1 MSKNH
6 KWLKRNS
13 NHFKHAHNNFHIF
26 FLILFASLAKLCS
39 SQKTLKFLNQRL
51 THANESSQM
60 ISNPQWQINFHQK
73 N

>member
-26 FLILFASLAKLCS
+26 FSHLVCKFSEALFLPENTKILEPALV
-39 SQKTLKFLNQRL
+39 
-51 THANESSQM
+51 
-60 ISNPQWQINFHQK
+60 
-73 N
+73 